1 MTDEPRQQA
10 RAHRPGLREV
20 AESAG
25 VSLATVDRVLNER
38 GSASAETARRVIEA
52 ARRLGLRRTLP
63 LPYRRTLR
71 LEVVLERSETS
82 FFVRFTQAIRQVAG
96 TLDRGVIIART
107 LLEEG
112 RTRGMAARIR
122 ASEADGL
129 ILYAAEHPEIAAA
142 ITDRAGRGPVVCV
155 VTDMPGTPRLAYVGI
170 DHERAGRTAGL
181 FAARLTGGQGSA
193 LVLANRL
200 AFQAHQ
206 ARVEG
211 FRAALAQYGPGMAVA
226 EVIEGRDDKARTAA
240 LLRAGLRRH
249 PAISALYH
257 TGGWNREV
265 GAALVEAGLAG
276 RIVFIGHELTAA
288 ATEMLRAGTMS
299 LAIDQAPELQ
309 ARRAI
314 EALLKHLGAL
324 PPDATPNEIPFT
336 LHSAE
341 NC

>member
-1 MTDEPRQQA
+1 MTDEPRQEA

-38 GSASAETARRVIEA
+38 GSASAETVQRVIEA

-71 LEVVLERSETS
+71 LEVVMVRSRTS
-82 FFVRFTQAIRQVAG
+82 FFTRFTEAVLQVAG
-96 TLDRGVIIART
+96 TLDRGVIVART
-107 LLEEG
+107 LFEE
-112 RTRGMAARIR
+112 RETRRMAARIG

-129 ILYAAEHPEIAAA
+129 ILYGGEHREIVQAIAA
-142 ITDRAGRGPVVCV
+142 RQRRGPVVCV
-155 VTDMPGTPRLAYVGI
+155 VTDLPSTPRIAYVGI
-170 DHERAGRTAGL
+170 DHARAGRTAGL
-181 FAARLTGGQGSA
+181 FAARLSGATGA
-193 LVLANRL
+193 AVVLTNRL
-200 AFQAHQ
+200 VFQAHQ

-211 FRAALAQYGPGMAVA
+211 FREGLARYAPGMRIA
-226 EVIEGRDDKARTAA
+226 EVLEGHDEQERLAA
-240 LLRAGLRRH
+240 LLRAALRGGRG
-249 PAISALYH
+249 ISALYN
-257 TGGWNREV
+257 TGGWNRAV
-265 GAALVEAGLAG
+265 GAALGEAGLAG
-276 RIVFIGHELTAA
+276 RIVFIGHELTTAA
-288 ATEMLRAGTMS
+288 AELLRAGTMS

-314 EALLKHLGAL
+314 EVLLKHLGAL
-324 PPDATPNEIPFT
+324 PPDAAPNEIPFT